1 MAGSCP
7 HQTSLHQAESANFH
21 QQDDFLNLERERDRK
36 KYQEGSVHT
45 THTSVSHFRRGSHLS
60 HGRDDN
66 KAMQWEIDD
75 LKKQLH
81 RAQQRWSPSNSDVF
95 SNEEEDTIY
104 RQRSRTPPSESFS
117 YDEKHH
123 HQRKRRSPSRKWV
136 GTDVMKNALSQISK
150 SPFTRVIE
158 KAKLPRRFHQ
168 PTFIIYNGW
177 TDPVEHVSQFKQKMA
192 VHS

>member
-66 KAMQWEIDD
+66 KAMQREIDD

-81 RAQQRWSPSNSDVF
+81 QAQQRRSPSSFNVS
-95 SNEEEDTIY
+95 SNDEEDTIY

-117 YDEKHH
+117 YDEVCH
-123 HQRKRRSPSRKWV
+123 HQRKCKSPSRKGV
-136 GTDVMKNALSQISK
+136 GNDVMKKALSQISK
-150 SPFTRVIE
+150 SPFTWGIE
-158 KAKLPRRFHQ
+158 KAKLPRRFH
-168 PTFIIYNGW
+168 
-177 TDPVEHVSQFKQKMA
+177 
-192 VHS
+192 